1 MPADAPHKNNAY
13 LFMNFLM
20 RPDIAADIA
29 NYAHYANTNKASWE
43 LIRPEIMND
52 PGIYPPESEWH
63 VLYPVLPVDPKR
75 ERFRTR
81 SFARVKAGI

>member
-1 MPADAPHKNNAY
+1 MPADAPHKDNAY

-29 NYAHYANTNKASWE
+29 NEVWYANVNKASWE
-43 LIRPEIMND
+43 LTNPEIMNN
-52 PGIYPPESEWH
+52 PAIYPPESEWH
-63 VLYPVLPVDPKR
+63 VLYPVLAVDPKR

-81 SFARVKAGI
+81 SFARVKSGI